1 MEKVVY
7 RSLDGDSG
15 LILLVL
21 AWLGL
26 QEISLIGGLVAS
38 IVVAFAAIWR
48 IVMDTKKYQRD
59 SEKHQIVM
67 MKLEEELKKLRED
80 NQ

>member
-7 RSLDGDSG
+7 RLSDGDSG

-26 QEISLIGGLVAS
+26 QEISLVGGLVAS
-38 IVVAFAAIWR
+38 IVVAFAAIWC
-48 IVMDTKKYQRD
+48 IVMDTRKYKRD
-59 SEKHQIVM
+59 SEKHQIEM
-67 MKLEEELKKLRED
+67 MKLKEKLKKLRKD

>member
-7 RSLDGDSG
+7 RLLDRDSG

-38 IVVAFAAIWR
+38 IVVAFAAIWQ
-48 IVMDTKKYQRD
+48 IVMDTKKYKRD
-59 SEKHQIVM
+59 SEKHRIEM
-67 MKLEEELKKLRED
+67 MKLEEELKKLRKD